1 MSPVA
6 SRAKIAV
13 LDFGG
18 QYAHLIASRVRRLGA
33 YSEIRN
39 PAEFDPET
47 ARREYAGIIYSGGPA
62 SVYDPGAPHCD
73 PALADLGLPVL
84 GICYGHQLLMQQT
97 GGAVRP
103 STSQE
108 FGPARLELL
117 NPTGL
122 FAGEASA
129 AGATVWM
136 SHGDEVS
143 KLPAGFEIL
152 ASTPDCAHAAVG
164 DLARN
169 LYGVQFHPEVTDTT
183 HGDKYLR
190 NFIKICGLENTWSLD
205 DFLEQ
210 EVERLRQQV
219 GDKKIFFLISGGVDS
234 TVAFALLA
242 RALPAEHLLGLF
254 VDTGFMR
261 DREGAEVAEALRA
274 VGVNLHV
281 SEAGDQYYAK
291 LDRVYDPEEKR
302 RIIGELFLDVQAQ
315 EVPRLGLNAEEWY
328 LGQGTIYPD
337 TIESGS
343 TAHSHKIKTH
353 HNRVPAVEELIRLG
367 RVVEPIRDLY
377 KDEVRQL
384 GRLLGLPATIVERHP
399 FPGPGLAVRCLC
411 LADAL
416 PDSPEDQAVAKIL
429 ALKNAG
435 GADTPGAPTAA
446 GQEIQQMLRDLQYT
460 GIVLPVRSVGVQG
473 DQRSY
478 ARCAGLF
485 ALDSAVNAPAAD
497 VGDWLRVLRRPDGW
511 AEVLEV
517 ARRVPNHFRALNR
530 ILLCTGVRKNEN
542 ANNFAATQGVPDIS
556 ARFPVHLSR
565 DRIAILRQADRI
577 VHDFQLEKKIYDE
590 IWQFPVVLVPAG
602 IAGGRGESIVLRP
615 IVSTDAMTASVYRM
629 RVEHLSDLTER
640 LLGIDGCDIVFYDLT
655 SKPPGTIEWE

>member
-1 MSPVA
+1 MN
-6 SRAKIAV
+6 SRAKIVV

-18 QYAHLIASRVRRLGA
+18 QYAHLIASRIRRLGA
-33 YSEIRN
+33 YSEIR
-39 PAEFDPET
+39 ACDDLDVET

-62 SVYDPGAPHCD
+62 SVYEPGAPRCD
-73 PALADLGLPVL
+73 PALVESGLPVL

-97 GGAVRP
+97 GGQVET
-103 STSQE
+103 SSSQE
-108 FGPARLELL
+108 FGPAQLELL
-117 NPTGL
+117 QPAGL
-122 FAGEASA
+122 FEGEAVGPGIA
-129 AGATVWM
+129 PIDATVWM

-143 KLPAGFEIL
+143 QLPAGFEIL
-152 ASTPDCAHAAVG
+152 ARTPDCAHAAVG
-164 DLARN
+164 DLKRR
-169 LYGVQFHPEVTDTT
+169 LFGLQFHPEVTNTAR
-183 HGDKYLR
+183 GDEYLR
-190 NFIKICGLENTWSLD
+190 NFIKLCGLENTWSLD

-210 EVERLRQQV
+210 EISRLRDTV

-261 DREGAEVAEALRA
+261 DREGAEVADALRK

-281 SEAGDQYYAK
+281 SEAGPLYFEK

-302 RIIGELFLDVQAQ
+302 RIIGELFLEVQGR
-315 EVPRLGLNAEEWY
+315 EVPALGLNAEEWY

-343 TAHSHKIKTH
+343 TKHSHKIKTH

-384 GRLLGLPATIVERHP
+384 GRLLELPPTIVERHP

-411 LADAL
+411 LEKA
-416 PDSPEDQAVAKIL
+416 PE
-429 ALKNAG
+429 
-435 GADTPGAPTAA
+435 PTAEEGAAAAALENPKASA
-446 GQEIQQMLRDLQYT
+446 GAANKQGGVAEP
-460 GIVLPVRSVGVQG
+460 GIAGLLTRLNLTARVLPVRSVGVQG

-478 ARCAGLF
+478 ARCAALF
-485 ALDSAVNAPAAD
+485 ANHPQNSEGAIAAVRGSAD
-497 VGDWLRVLRRPDGW
+497 
-511 AEVLEV
+511 AEAWSEILEL
-517 ARRVPNHFRALNR
+517 ARLVPNQYRSLNR
-530 ILLCTGVRKNEN
+530 MLLCTARKDG
-542 ANNFAATQGVPDIS
+542 AAATAAPEAPPEIA
-556 ARFPVHLSR
+556 ARFPVHLSE
-565 DRIAILRQADRI
+565 DRIEILRKADRI
-577 VHDFQLEKKIYDE
+577 VHDFQLEKKIYDD

-602 IAGGRGESIVLRP
+602 LAGGNSGESIVLRP
-615 IVSTDAMTASVYRM
+615 IVSTDAMTASVYPM
-629 RVEHLSDLTER
+629 APELLQELSNRILE
-640 LLGIDGCDIVFYDLT
+640 LPGCDFVFYDLT